1 MKVLVSV
8 LQAAIALSV
17 FSIAGNALAQ
27 SNYPAKPVRFI
38 VPFAP
43 GGAADATGRL
53 VGQELTKT
61 FGQQFLIENRGG
73 GGGTI
78 GVGAG
83 VKSAPDGYTVFL
95 ATTASVAINP
105 KFMAKPPYDSVRD
118 IAPVSLLAISPLAIV
133 VPVSS
138 PIKTMQDLIS
148 AARAN
153 PGGIGYGT
161 AGTGTPH
168 HLAGELLNQMFGIKL
183 THVPYKG
190 SGPAA
195 TDLVAGQIPLAIID
209 TTSIVNQVRN
219 GRARALATLE
229 AKRTAVA
236 PEIQSMAEA
245 GVPNFDIAGW
255 FMLGAPAGTPRD
267 IIAKLNHEV
276 VRILALPAIRE
287 KFIAAGVEA
296 RSKSPEE
303 MVIFIQEQVEKWGR
317 LFKASGATLE

>member
-1 MKVLVSV
+1 MKVFISI
-8 LQAAIALSV
+8 LQVAIAL
-17 FSIAGNALAQ
+17 FGLAIAGEALAQ
-27 SNYPAKPVRFI
+27 SNYPTKPVRFI
-38 VPFAP
+38 VPFVP

-53 VGQELTKT
+53 VGQELAKT

-83 VKSAPDGYTVFL
+83 VKSAPDGYTIFL

-138 PIKTMQDLIS
+138 PIKTMHDLIS

-153 PGGIGYGT
+153 PGGIVYGT

-168 HLAGELLNQMFGIKL
+168 HLAGELLNQMYAIKL
-183 THVPYKG
+183 AHVPYKG

-303 MVIFIQEQVEKWGR
+303 MVVFIQEQVEKWGR

>member
-1 MKVLVSV
+1 MKVFISI
-8 LQAAIALSV
+8 LQVAIAL
-17 FSIAGNALAQ
+17 FGLAIAGEALAQ
-27 SNYPAKPVRFI
+27 SNYPTKPVRFI
-38 VPFAP
+38 VPFVP

-53 VGQELTKT
+53 VGQELAKT

-83 VKSAPDGYTVFL
+83 VKSAPDGYTIFL

-133 VPVSS
+133 VPISS

-168 HLAGELLNQMFGIKL
+168 HLAGELLNQMYGIKL

-195 TDLVAGQIPLAIID
+195 ADLVAGQIPLAIID

-303 MVIFIQEQVEKWGR
+303 MVVFIQEQVEKWGR